1 MSNNHSTPKIGASVL
16 ISATLLFSSQLA
28 LAQFSQQ
35 GSKLV
40 GTAAV
45 GLAEQGWSV
54 ALSAD
59 GNTAIVGGLAD
70 NRITGAAWVFTRSG
84 GVWTQQGSKLVGT
97 GAVGAAGQG
106 SSVALS
112 ADGNTAIV
120 GGPFDNSHV
129 GAAWVFT
136 RSGGVWT
143 QQGNKLVGTG
153 AVGNAR
159 QGVSVALSADGNT
172 AIVGGPGDNTDT
184 GAAWVF
190 TRSGGVW
197 TQQGSKLVG
206 TGAVGNAGQGFSV
219 ALSADGNTAIVGGPA
234 DNAGT
239 GAAWVFTRSGG
250 VWTQQG
256 NKLVGTGAVGTARQ
270 GHSVALSA
278 DGNTAIVGGPAD
290 NANTG
295 AAWVYT
301 RSGGVWTQQ
310 GSKLVGTGA
319 VGSAT
324 QGASVALSADGN
336 TAIVGGPVDNSDI
349 GAAWVYTRS
358 GGVWT
363 QQGNK
368 LVGTDVSGRCQT
380 RPLRRA
386 VRRRQHRHRGR
397 ARRRQD
403 DRGGV
408 GLHPQR
414 RCLDQNSRS
423 ATRILSVV
431 PTTAPR

>member
-1 MSNNHSTPKIGASVL
+1 MSNNHSTPKIGALVL

-40 GTAAV
+40 GTAVV

-59 GNTAIVGGLAD
+59 SNTAIVGGLAD

-84 GVWTQQGSKLVGT
+84 AVWTQQGSKLVGT
-97 GAVGAAGQG
+97 GAVGADGQG
-106 SSVALS
+106 FSVALS
-112 ADGNTAIV
+112 DDGNTAIV
-120 GGPFDNSHV
+120 GGPFDNSYV
-129 GAAWVFT
+129 GASWVFT

-172 AIVGGPGDNTDT
+172 AIVGGPGNNTDT

-197 TQQGSKLVG
+197 IQQGNKLVG
-206 TGAVGNAGQGFSV
+206 TGAVGNAGHGFSV
-219 ALSADGNTAIVGGPA
+219 ALSNDGNTAIVGGLA

-239 GAAWVFTRSGG
+239 GAAWIFTRSGG

-256 NKLVGTGAVGTARQ
+256 NKLVGTDAMGSARQ

-290 NANTG
+290 NANAG
-295 AAWVYT
+295 AAWVYN

-310 GSKLVGTGA
+310 GGKLVGTGA

-324 QGASVALSADGN
+324 QGASVTLSGDGN
-336 TAIVGGPVDNSDI
+336 TAIVGGPFDNSDI

-358 GGVWT
+358 GGVWN

-368 LVGTDVSGRCQT
+368 LVGSDVRGG
-380 RPLRRA
+380 A
-386 VRRRQHRHRGR
+386 RQGHSVALSAGGNTTIVGGL
-397 ARRRQD
+397 AD
-403 DRGGV
+403 DRMTGAAWVYTRSGDV
-408 GLHPQR
+408 WTKTPVQQR
-414 RCLDQNSRS
+414 GY
-423 ATRILSVV
+423 
-431 PTTAPR
+431 